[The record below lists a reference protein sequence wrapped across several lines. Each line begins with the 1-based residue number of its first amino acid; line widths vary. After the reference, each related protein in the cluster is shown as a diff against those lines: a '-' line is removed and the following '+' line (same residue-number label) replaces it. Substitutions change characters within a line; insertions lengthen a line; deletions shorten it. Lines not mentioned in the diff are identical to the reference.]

1 MTDAEQSPT
10 AQFAAFLEGMKG
22 LGAKRIGEIVAEFER
37 HLPATD
43 VRALL
48 VDDARVTVETVEVYG
63 LEIELDANG
72 RAGRVALAGQNG
84 SAQTTLDTLTVE
96 HW

>member
-1 MTDAEQSPT
+1 MTDASQSPV
-10 AQFAAFLEGMKG
+10 AQFAAFLETMKG
-22 LGAKRIGEIVAEFER
+22 LSAKRVGEIVAEFER
-37 HLPATD
+37 HLPATG

-48 VDDARVTVETVEVYG
+48 VNDARVTVETVEVYG

-72 RAGRVALAGQNG
+72 RAGRVALAGQDG
-84 SAQTTLDTLTVE
+84 SARTTLDVLNVE